1 MRTLYRNIKKLSG
14 KHIGSADASANHGSS
29 CTINTGIRTLCT
41 TQAKL
46 HDAITFCS
54 TDNTGSFCSNQTLVV
69 DDRQNSSLYQL
80 CLHDRGNHLDQR
92 LTRENNGAFRNRI
105 NITAETEISQIVQKI
120 LIKRVQTSQISDI
133 LLAETK
139 IFNIINYLI
148 QSGSDRIATVA
159 WIFAVKS
166 IKNYFLGILCF
177 KIALHH
183 RQFIQVSE

>member
-1 MRTLYRNIKKLSG
+1 M
-14 KHIGSADASANHGSS
+14 
-29 CTINTGIRTLCT
+29 
-41 TQAKL
+41 
-46 HDAITFCS
+46 
-54 TDNTGSFCSNQTLVV
+54 
-69 DDRQNSSLYQL
+69 
-80 CLHDRGNHLDQR
+80 
-92 LTRENNGAFRNRI
+92 
-105 NITAETEISQIVQKI
+105 EISQIVQKI
-120 LIKRVQTSQISDI
+120 FIKRVQASQISDI

-183 RQFIQVSE
+183 R